1 MIENNIQI
9 GIAPINWSNDDMHEV
24 GGHYSL
30 DTILSEMT
38 EAGYKGT
45 EIGNKFPS
53 TSLAI
58 KKELDKYDLALASS
72 WHSTFFLTADFDS
85 EIESI
90 KNRFI
95 KNFENNNRE
104 LFFRNNLLETDE
116 NSIIIP
122 ICVAGSITKEKL
134 LQFKEDLAINKNEVK
149 GLIFIGD

>member
-30 DTILSEMT
+30 DTILSEMK

-72 WHSTFFLTADFDS
+72 WHSTFFLTKDFDN

-90 KNRFI
+90 KKKCSLLN
-95 KNFENNNRE
+95 E
-104 LFFRNNLLETDE
+104 LGANIINVAECSKSIHSEINIALDSKPVCDDQECDILSNSLNKLEKF
-116 NSIIIP
+116 
-122 ICVAGSITKEKL
+122 VKL
-134 LQFKEDLAINKNEVK
+134 K
-149 GLIFIGD
+149 G